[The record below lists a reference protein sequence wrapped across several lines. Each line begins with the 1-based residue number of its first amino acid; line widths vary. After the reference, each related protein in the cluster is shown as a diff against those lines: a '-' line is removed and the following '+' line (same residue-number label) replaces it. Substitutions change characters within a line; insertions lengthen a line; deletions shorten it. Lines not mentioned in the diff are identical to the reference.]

1 MPPLSLTLGVL
12 KEIIVSLFLLSLIP
26 LIKRNKYITDSSI
39 IGKLKILFVC
49 GLFITLIFFIFGI
62 IFPGGIDDYTKGL
75 VENPALNFIIS
86 GSLSL
91 LIGVLCIL
99 IILMLYE
106 LVMFNRKRLFVRN
119 FKILIFLSIVYIL
132 WTNFKGFSSGQIP
145 KGILGTGALPLSTGN
160 VIDIIVILL
169 IIFISLKSSWVAFL
183 NRKQKFTVLIGSILV
198 MVFLGTA
205 FNNPIKN
212 VSSYFSLSVGSLQH
226 LSFFFFLIYAIFS
239 FINILLH
246 LPSAGIFDKK
256 VKQLSSLHQLSRS
269 VASVLE
275 IDKLLKEIV
284 NHTYNITNS
293 DSVWLLIQK
302 DKNSP
307 FTVGASRN
315 LLPEDKSLVNLDPE
329 GFLNRTIIGSKSS
342 LILNELKKELF
353 ISGISKGSLIGI
365 PLISSKLGTI
375 GILYAKKNNNY
386 GYSEDEDYILNAFAN
401 HAVVA
406 IENALYFQDSLDKK
420 ELEKELAVAKR
431 IQETLLPKNIP
442 FTDAVEIAAVNLP
455 CREIGGDYYD
465 LIKIDEEKLGVA
477 IADVS
482 GKGIPASLL
491 MSNLQAC
498 LRTLSKEN
506 LPVKEIVS
514 RINNIIYE
522 NTDESQYI
530 TFFYSEIDTKNN
542 RITFCNAGHY
552 PPILLRKDDS
562 EILLKEGGIVIGWMQ
577 NATYQQREIEIR
589 SGDQVIFYTD
599 GVTEARNSAEE
610 AFEEWRLRKVIK
622 ENARKTPKIIID
634 EIIKEIKI
642 HIASSYQFDD
652 LTLVVIK
659 VQ

>member
-1 MPPLSLTLGVL
+1 MLISSITLGIL
-12 KEIIVSLFLLSLIP
+12 KEIIVFLFLLSLVP
-26 LIKRNKYITDSSI
+26 LIKKNKYITDSSI
-39 IGKLKILFVC
+39 LGKLKILFLC
-49 GLFITLIFFIFGI
+49 GLSLFLIFIFLGFMFPRGESDYLKGI
-62 IFPGGIDDYTKGL
+62 VD
-75 VENPALNFIIS
+75 NPPLNFILT
-86 GSLSL
+86 GFVSL
-91 LIGVLCIL
+91 LIGAICIV
-99 IILMLYE
+99 IIVMLYE
-106 LVMFNRKRLFVRN
+106 LIIFHRKRVTILN
-119 FKILIFLSIVYIL
+119 FKILILLSIAYII

-145 KGILGTGALPLSTGN
+145 EDILTGEPRNVLGALAYIS
-160 VIDIIVILL
+160 
-169 IIFISLKSSWVAFL
+169 IFLNSFKSSWVTFL
-183 NRKQKFTVLIGSILV
+183 NRKQKYTVLICSALV
-198 MVFLGTA
+198 MVFLGIGLNFPT
-205 FNNPIKN
+205 KN
-212 VSSYFSLSVGSLQH
+212 IAPYFSLSVGTLQI
-226 LSFFFFLIYAIFS
+226 LTWYFFLLYTVFS

-256 VKQLSSLHQLSRS
+256 VKQLSSLHQLSSS

-293 DSVWLLIQK
+293 DSIWLLIQK
-302 DKNSP
+302 DKNST
-307 FTVGASRN
+307 FTIGASKN

-329 GFLNRTIIGSKSS
+329 GFLNRTIISSKSS

-431 IQETLLPKNIP
+431 IQETLLPKKVP
-442 FTDAVEIAAVNLP
+442 VLYAVEVAALNLP
-455 CREIGGDYYD
+455 CKEVGGDYYD
-465 LIKIDEEKLGVA
+465 LIKISEEKLGVA

-506 LPVKEIVS
+506 LTIKEIVT

-522 NTDESQYI
+522 NTDEYQYI
-530 TFFYSEIDTKNN
+530 TFFYGEIDTKKNK
-542 RITFCNAGHY
+542 ITFCNAGHN

-577 NATYQQREIEIR
+577 NVTYKQGEIEIK
-589 SGDQVIFYTD
+589 SGDQIIFYTD
-599 GVTEARNSAEE
+599 GVTEAMNSEE
-610 AFEEWRLRKVIK
+610 ETFEEWRLRKIIK
-622 ENARKTPKIIID
+622 ENAKNPPKIIID
-634 EIIKEIKI
+634 EIIKEIKV
-642 HIASSYQFDD
+642 HIAGSYQIDD
-652 LTLVVIK
+652 LTLIVIK